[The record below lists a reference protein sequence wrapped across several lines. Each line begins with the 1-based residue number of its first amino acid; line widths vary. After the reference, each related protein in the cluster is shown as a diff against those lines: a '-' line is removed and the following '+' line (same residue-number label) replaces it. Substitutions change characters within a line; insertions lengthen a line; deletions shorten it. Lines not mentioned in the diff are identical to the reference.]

1 MRKYI
6 SIVFKTISFLIIGI
20 FLFAMIQNI
29 LMPKRAPYTKAYD
42 AGKLAGFYNEEEH
55 TIDVLICSTSH
66 ISKSILPMELYE
78 DYGITSYNLSTST
91 QPIEATY
98 YILAE
103 ALKTQ
108 SPEVFIIDVSN
119 LYFSSVEAKYW
130 WFVLDEMRLGE
141 NKTALLQEY
150 KRSANGG
157 NESKGELL
165 FPLLRYHERWK
176 ELRMNDFMGCLRG
189 DIHDYSKGGQVNS
202 AVSAADVTVGEM
214 NLAADQ
220 LLEST
225 QKIEYVY
232 DAAGVNE
239 KIEDHALYH
248 SDIPEKNIEWLRRM
262 KALCDENNIQLLA
275 VKVPTVFMP
284 QLYNSSWIE
293 EKYHQVRTL
302 CNEEGITY
310 YDLLYDTDAG
320 IDWET
325 DTSDEGLH
333 LNLHGAQKLSD
344 NLGRYLI
351 ERCGLSPKRSE
362 QWNRDLESYQKVRK
376 VALLELERDFT
387 SYLDMLA
394 NEFKDKTIIM
404 SMAND
409 GAVELNEADIW
420 TLRALGLQADF
431 SETDKNSYIAVI
443 EGGSVKYEALS
454 NRPLNYKG
462 VCGESNTAYE
472 VYSSGWLTGADT
484 SIKLAG
490 EEQVNNHKGLN
501 IVVYDTQRELVLD
514 SVNFDTSSEDHKARR
529 SNSKTNGLEEQF
541 EKYIIEEEYK

>member
-6 SIVFKTISFLIIGI
+6 SMVFKTISFLIIGI

-42 AGKLAGFYNEEEH
+42 AGKLTGFYNEEED

-157 NESKGELL
+157 NEGELL
-165 FPLLRYHERWK
+165 FSLLRYHERWK

-351 ERCGLSPKRSE
+351 ERYGLSPKRSE

-409 GAVELNEADIW
+409 GAVGLNEADIW

-462 VCGESNTAYE
+462 VCGESNTA
-472 VYSSGWLTGADT
+472 
-484 SIKLAG
+484 
-490 EEQVNNHKGLN
+490 
-501 IVVYDTQRELVLD
+501 
-514 SVNFDTSSEDHKARR
+514 
-529 SNSKTNGLEEQF
+529 
-541 EKYIIEEEYK
+541 